1 MSKAST
7 GKDCGIR
14 DGMKRVL
21 VIEDDEAMCK
31 HLQDLLV
38 YFGYEVRSAHNGTTG
53 LTAVKS
59 WQPDLVVLD
68 VFLPE
73 KDGFE
78 ILIEIRRDFPKMKVL
93 VISGKEHLIYG
104 KSIKFAEQL
113 GANSTLTKPFTS
125 NELER
130 CIRTMSLRA
139 AA

>member
-1 MSKAST
+1 
-7 GKDCGIR
+7 
-14 DGMKRVL
+14 MKRVL

-38 YFGYEVRSAHNGTTG
+38 YFGYEVRSAHNGNTG
-53 LTAVKS
+53 LAAVKS

-78 ILIEIRRDFPKMKVL
+78 ILIEVRRDFPKMKVL

>member
-1 MSKAST
+1 M
-7 GKDCGIR
+7 GIQDAR
-14 DGMKRVL
+14 MKRVL
-21 VIEDDEAMCK
+21 IIEDDEAMCK

-38 YFGYEVRSAHNGTTG
+38 HFGYDVRVAHNGNTG
-53 LTAVKS
+53 LSALKA

-73 KDGFE
+73 RDGFE
-78 ILIEIRRDFPKMKVL
+78 ILIEIRRDHPKMKVL

-113 GANSTLTKPFTS
+113 GANSTLTKPFTTK
-125 NELER
+125 ELEQ
-130 CIRTMSLRA
+130 CIHSMALRPSA